1 MVSSLRTQLQHDAAH
16 GWDVAPR
23 VALAVF
29 FAPFVG
35 AAAVILARAD
45 KPFFRFLTREDSLL
59 EWAQFVGF
67 VTAGVLAAL
76 VGRQLLRQ
84 TRGLPA
90 ILFFAFALGCFA
102 IAGEEIAWG
111 QRLLGYA
118 TPESIEEINEQ
129 RETTVHNIGSVQ
141 DAANIAFTLVGLYGS
156 VGAWFLR
163 LRRPRWASRPNVDLL
178 IPPLFLT
185 SCFFVV
191 FGYKTLRYVFFP
203 ESGYTVTKLGEWPEF
218 CLAFAFAAFSFLTL
232 RRLRAVSVSRGEGE
246 SG

>member
-1 MVSSLRTQLQHDAAH
+1 MVSSLRTQLEDDAAH
-16 GWDVAPR
+16 EWKVAPQI
-23 VALAVF
+23 ALAIF
-29 FAPFVG
+29 LAPFVG

-45 KPFFRFLTREDSLL
+45 RSFFRFLTREDSLF

-67 VTAGVLAAL
+67 VAAAVLAAL
-76 VGRQLLRQ
+76 VGWRLLGQKRP
-84 TRGLPA
+84 LPA
-90 ILFFAFALGCFA
+90 VMFFVFALGCFA

-111 QRLLGYA
+111 QRLLDYD
-118 TPESIEEINEQ
+118 TPEPLEEINEQ

-156 VGAWFLR
+156 VGAWLLR
-163 LRRPRWASRPNVDLL
+163 LRRPRWALRPDVNLL

-203 ESGYTVTKLGEWPEF
+203 ESGFTVTKLGEWPEL
-218 CLAFAFAAFSFLTL
+218 CLAFAFAAYSFLTL
-232 RRLRAVSVSRGEGE
+232 RRLRAVNVSGRGE
-246 SG
+246 SA